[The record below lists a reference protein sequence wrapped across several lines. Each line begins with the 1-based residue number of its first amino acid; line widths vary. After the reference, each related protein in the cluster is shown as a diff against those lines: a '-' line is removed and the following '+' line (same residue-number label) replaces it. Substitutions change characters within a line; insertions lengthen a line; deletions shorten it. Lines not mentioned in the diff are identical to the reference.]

1 MLSCSDVGVTLGAR
15 RLFSGVTLRFPPGT
29 CTALVGGNGAG
40 KTTLLHTLM
49 GLRDPDEGVVTRPKD
64 LRVGWLPQDVVDAV
78 GHSTT
83 VLEHVLEGAGHLR
96 ELEQQLRSLEQRM
109 ADTSGDGAAGEGAA
123 GWGAAGEDAVGQGA
137 AGRGA
142 AGQGAAGQGPE
153 ALLNTY
159 AQVQDRFA
167 TLGGYEL
174 ESEAHRVLAGLGF
187 APEDAGRD
195 TSELSGGWRVRVAL
209 ARLLLAKPDLLVL
222 DEPTNHL
229 DLDTIMWLETTLRDL
244 PGALLLVSHDRDF
257 IDATA
262 DVIVELAA
270 GTTTAYEV
278 RSGTVAAELGAF
290 ASFVTQRE
298 ERLAGLR
305 AAKAQ
310 QDRVIAQQERFVE
323 RFRYKASKAR
333 QVQSRLKQLDKL
345 DRIEVPDHKAL
356 VARFSFPPPP
366 RSGRVVAEVSG
377 LTVRYGELTV
387 LDGVDLV
394 IERGRTV
401 ALIGPNGAGKTTL
414 LRSLLGQV
422 PVAAGAVTLGAN
434 VEVAVVDQH
443 QAEVMD
449 LDATVLEEFRTALGE
464 RHRAINHR
472 SMLGAFGFPGDL
484 ADRKVLELSGGE
496 RTRLGLAKAMASPVN
511 LLLLDEPTNH
521 LDLASRDVLEDAVAA
536 YPGTVVLITHDRHVI
551 RATAD
556 TIVEFSHGGL
566 SVFEGTYEEF
576 LERRDSPS
584 TAAARS
590 RGEARAPGASGGRRA
605 APTRSAGLGGGT
617 AQGAGGTHDAAG
629 GTGARGAHGTASGT
643 SAKGRAA
650 RATAGTAAGG
660 GASAGRA
667 ARVTAGTAAGGGA
680 SADGRAG
687 RKDPEAKRREAERRN
702 ARHRATREL
711 RREVDRVERELGAVE
726 AEIAELTRTLADP
739 EVYAD
744 GERVKGLVARHGA
757 AKDEAAALLEQ
768 WERAQSRLEDAEASV
783 DAG

>member
-1 MLSCSDVGVTLGAR
+1 MLSCSDVSVTLGAR
-15 RLFSGVTLRFPPGT
+15 QLFSGVDLRFPPGT

-40 KTTLLHTLM
+40 KTTLLHTLL
-49 GLRDPDEGVVTRPKD
+49 GFRDPDEGVVTRPKD

-78 GHSTT
+78 GSSTT
-83 VLEHVLEGAGHLR
+83 VLEHVLEGAAHLRALEQQLR
-96 ELEQQLRSLEQRM
+96 ELEQRM
-109 ADTSGDGAAGEGAA
+109 VDTAGGDQ
-123 GWGAAGEDAVGQGA
+123 D
-137 AGRGA
+137 
-142 AGQGAAGQGPE
+142 
-153 ALLNTY
+153 ALLRTY
-159 AQVQDRFA
+159 SEVQDRFA

-174 ESEAHRVLAGLGF
+174 EGEAHRVLAGLGF

-229 DLDTIMWLETTLRDL
+229 DLDTIVWLEGTLREL

-298 ERLAGLR
+298 ERLTGLR

-345 DRIEVPDHKAL
+345 ERIEVPDHKAL
-356 VARFSFPPPP
+356 VARFAFPEPP

-387 LDGVDLV
+387 LDGVDLA
-394 IERGRTV
+394 IERGRKV
-401 ALIGPNGAGKTTL
+401 ALIGHNGAGKTTL
-414 LRSLLGQV
+414 LRSLVGQV
-422 PVAAGAVTLGAN
+422 PVAAGTVTLGSG

-449 LDATVLEEFRTALGE
+449 LERTVLEEFRTALGA
-464 RHRAINHR
+464 RHRSVNHR

-521 LDLASRDVLEDAVAA
+521 LDLASRDVLEDAVVA

-556 TIVEFSHGGL
+556 LIVEFSHGGL
-566 SVFEGTYEEF
+566 SVYEGTYEEL
-576 LERRDSPS
+576 LERRGGGAVGAGGRAAGGGP
-584 TAAARS
+584 AAA
-590 RGEARAPGASGGRRA
+590 GAAKGGPGAAGTERS
-605 APTRSAGLGGGT
+605 APARPTASAGLGST
-617 AQGAGGTHDAAG
+617 AEQRR
-629 GTGARGAHGTASGT
+629 RGPST
-643 SAKGRAA
+643 
-650 RATAGTAAGG
+650 ATAAA
-660 GASAGRA
+660 A
-667 ARVTAGTAAGGGA
+667 
-680 SADGRAG
+680 
-687 RKDPEAKRREAERRN
+687 RKDPQTRRREAERRN
-702 ARHRATREL
+702 ARYQATRDL
-711 RREVDRVERELGAVE
+711 KREVGRIERALGKVE
-726 AEIAELTRTLADP
+726 AEIAELNRTLADP
-739 EVYAD
+739 DVYGD
-744 GERVKGLVARHGA
+744 GERVKQLVARHGA
-757 AKDEAAALLEQ
+757 AKDEAAELLER
-768 WERAQSRLEDAEASV
+768 WERTQTRLEAAESAA

>member
-1 MLSCSDVGVTLGAR
+1 MLSCSDVSVTLGAR
-15 RLFSGVTLRFPPGT
+15 QLFSGVSLRFPPGT

-40 KTTLLHTLM
+40 KTTLLHTLL
-49 GLRDPDEGVVTRPKD
+49 GFRDPDDGVVTRPKD

-78 GHSTT
+78 GTSTT
-83 VLEHVLEGAGHLR
+83 VLEHVLEGAAHLRALEQRLR
-96 ELEQQLRSLEQRM
+96 ELEQRM
-109 ADTSGDGAAGEGAA
+109 VDTV
-123 GWGAAGEDAVGQGA
+123 GEDQD
-137 AGRGA
+137 
-142 AGQGAAGQGPE
+142 
-153 ALLNTY
+153 ALLRNY
-159 AQVQDRFA
+159 SEVQDRFS

-174 ESEAHRVLAGLGF
+174 EAEAHRVLAGLGF

-229 DLDTIMWLETTLRDL
+229 DLDTIVWLEGTLREL

-270 GTTTAYEV
+270 GTATAYEV

-298 ERLAGLR
+298 ERLTGLR

-345 DRIEVPDHKAL
+345 ERIEVPDHKAL
-356 VARFSFPPPP
+356 VARFAFPEPA

-387 LDGVDLV
+387 LDGVDLA
-394 IERGRTV
+394 IERGRKV
-401 ALIGPNGAGKTTL
+401 ALIGHNGAGKTTL

-422 PVAAGAVTLGAN
+422 PVAAGTVTLGSN

-449 LDATVLEEFRTALGE
+449 LERTVLEEFRTALGD
-464 RHRAINHR
+464 RHRSINHR

-521 LDLASRDVLEDAVAA
+521 LDLASRDVLEDAVVA
-536 YPGTVVLITHDRHVI
+536 YPGTIVLIPHDRHVI

-556 TIVEFSHGGL
+556 MIVEFSHGGL
-566 SVFEGTYEEF
+566 SVFEGTYEEL
-576 LERRDSPS
+576 LERRGGGAAGAGSQ
-584 TAAARS
+584 AAAGSAKVGSGAQRTDRS
-590 RGEARAPGASGGRRA
+590 ASGTGRS
-605 APTRSAGLGGGT
+605 APARPTASAGLGS
-617 AQGAGGTHDAAG
+617 
-629 GTGARGAHGTASGT
+629 TGEQRRRGPSTP
-643 SAKGRAA
+643 
-650 RATAGTAAGG
+650 
-660 GASAGRA
+660 ASAA
-667 ARVTAGTAAGGGA
+667 A
-680 SADGRAG
+680 
-687 RKDPEAKRREAERRN
+687 RKDPETRRREAERRN
-702 ARHRATREL
+702 ARYQATRDL
-711 RREVDRVERELGAVE
+711 KREVGRIERALGKVE
-726 AEIAELTRTLADP
+726 AEIAELNRTLADP
-739 EVYAD
+739 DVYAD
-744 GERVKGLVARHGA
+744 GGRVKELVARHGA
-757 AKDEAAALLEQ
+757 AKDEAAELLER
-768 WERAQSRLEDAEASV
+768 WERPQTRLEAAESAA

>member
-1 MLSCSDVGVTLGAR
+1 MLSCSDVAVTLGSR
-15 RLFSGVTLRFPPGT
+15 RLFTDVTLRFPPGT
-29 CTALVGGNGAG
+29 CTALVGGNGSG
-40 KTTLLHTLM
+40 KTTLLNTLI
-49 GLRDPDEGVVTRPKD
+49 GLRDPDVGSVTRPKD
-64 LRVGWLPQDVVDAV
+64 LRMGWLPQDVVDAV
-78 GHSTT
+78 GSSTT
-83 VLEHVLEGAGHLR
+83 VLEHVLEGAAHIRAMEARLR
-96 ELEQQLRSLEQRM
+96 ELEARM
-109 ADTSGDGAAGEGAA
+109 VDT
-123 GWGAAGEDAVGQGA
+123 AGEDQEV
-137 AGRGA
+137 
-142 AGQGAAGQGPE
+142 
-153 ALLNTY
+153 LLRTY
-159 AQVQDRFA
+159 ADVQDRFV

-174 ESEAHRVLAGLGF
+174 ESEAHRVLSGLGF
-187 APEDAGRD
+187 APEDAARD

-229 DLDTIMWLETTLRDL
+229 DLDTIAWLEQTLREL

-278 RSGTVAAELGAF
+278 RSGTIAAEEGGF
-290 ASFVTQRE
+290 ASFVAQRE
-298 ERLAGLR
+298 ERLASLR
-305 AAKAQ
+305 SAKAQ

-333 QVQSRLKQLDKL
+333 QVQSRIKQLDKL
-345 DRIEVPDHKAL
+345 ERIEVPDHKEL
-356 VARFSFPPPP
+356 KARFAFPEPA
-366 RSGRVVAEVSG
+366 RAGRVVAEVSG

-387 LDGVDLV
+387 LDEVDLV

-414 LRSLLGQV
+414 LRSLRGEV
-422 PVAAGAVTLGAN
+422 PIVAGEVALGAN

-449 LDATVLEEFRTALGE
+449 LDKTVLEEFRTALGE
-464 RHRAINHR
+464 RHRGLNHR

-556 TIVEFSHGGL
+556 MIVEVGDGRL
-566 SVFEGTYEEF
+566 TVYDGTYEEL
-576 LERRDSPS
+576 LERREGGGSGVP
-584 TAAARS
+584 
-590 RGEARAPGASGGRRA
+590 RALGSLGA
-605 APTRSAGLGGGT
+605 APTSSA
-617 AQGAGGTHDAAG
+617 
-629 GTGARGAHGTASGT
+629 GTGAPADRRSGRR
-643 SAKGRAA
+643 SEVAPARRA
-650 RATAGTAAGG
+650 
-660 GASAGRA
+660 
-667 ARVTAGTAAGGGA
+667 
-680 SADGRAG
+680 
-687 RKDPEAKRREAERRN
+687 PEDKRHEAERRN
-702 ARHRATREL
+702 ARHRATRDL
-711 RREVDRVERELGAVE
+711 KRTVDQVERELGKAE
-726 AEIAELTRTLADP
+726 AEVAELTRELADP

-744 GERVKGLVARHGA
+744 GGRVKDLVARHGA
-757 AKDEAAALLEQ
+757 AKDRAASLLDR
-768 WERAQSRLEDAEASV
+768 WERAQSALEDAEASV
-783 DAG
+783 DTG

>member
-1 MLSCSDVGVTLGAR
+1 MLSCSDVSVTLGAR
-15 RLFSGVTLRFPPGT
+15 QLFSGVTLRFPPGT

-40 KTTLLHTLM
+40 KTTLLHTLL
-49 GLRDPDEGVVTRPKD
+49 GFRDADQGVVTRPKD

-78 GHSTT
+78 GSSTT
-83 VLEHVLEGAGHLR
+83 VLEHVLEGAAHLRALEQRLR
-96 ELEQQLRSLEQRM
+96 ELEQRM
-109 ADTSGDGAAGEGAA
+109 VDTV
-123 GWGAAGEDAVGQGA
+123 GEDQD
-137 AGRGA
+137 
-142 AGQGAAGQGPE
+142 
-153 ALLNTY
+153 ALLRTY
-159 AQVQDRFA
+159 SEVQDRFA

-229 DLDTIMWLETTLRDL
+229 DLDTIVWLEGTLREL

-270 GTTTAYEV
+270 GTATAYEV

-305 AAKAQ
+305 AAKVQ

-345 DRIEVPDHKAL
+345 ERIEVPDHKAL
-356 VARFSFPPPP
+356 VARFAFPEPP
-366 RSGRVVAEVSG
+366 RSGRVVAEVAG

-387 LDGVDLV
+387 LDGVDLA
-394 IERGRTV
+394 IERGRKV
-401 ALIGPNGAGKTTL
+401 ALIGHNGAGKTTL
-414 LRSLLGQV
+414 LRSLVGQV
-422 PVAAGAVTLGAN
+422 PVAAGTVTLGSN

-449 LDATVLEEFRTALGE
+449 PDRTVLEEFRTALGD
-464 RHRAINHR
+464 RHRSINHR

-521 LDLASRDVLEDAVAA
+521 LDLASRDVLEDAVVA
-536 YPGTVVLITHDRHVI
+536 YPGTIVLITHDRHVI

-556 TIVEFSHGGL
+556 VIVEFSHGGL
-566 SVFEGTYEEF
+566 SVFEGTYEEL
-576 LERRDSPS
+576 LERRGGGAVGAGGAVSGGAGSGRSGSGRSPAHGAAVGGAAVGGAAPGG
-584 TAAARS
+584 TAPGGAAS
-590 RGEARAPGASGGRRA
+590 RGAASGGAGNGGRRA
-605 APTRSAGLGGGT
+605 GEQVGPSAATSGRSGAARPTASAGLGVT
-617 AQGAGGTHDAAG
+617 ADQRQ
-629 GTGARGAHGTASGT
+629 RGRAPAASG
-643 SAKGRAA
+643 
-650 RATAGTAAGG
+650 
-660 GASAGRA
+660 
-667 ARVTAGTAAGGGA
+667 
-680 SADGRAG
+680 AD
-687 RKDPEAKRREAERRN
+687 RKDPETRRREAERRN
-702 ARHRATREL
+702 ARYQATRDL
-711 RREVDRVERELGAVE
+711 KREVGRIERALGKVE
-726 AEIAELTRTLADP
+726 AEIAELNRTLADP
-739 EVYAD
+739 DVYAD
-744 GERVKGLVARHGA
+744 GERVKQLVARHGV
-757 AKDEAAALLEQ
+757 AKDEAAELLER
-768 WERAQSRLEDAEASV
+768 WERTQTRLEAAEAAA
-783 DAG
+783 DAS